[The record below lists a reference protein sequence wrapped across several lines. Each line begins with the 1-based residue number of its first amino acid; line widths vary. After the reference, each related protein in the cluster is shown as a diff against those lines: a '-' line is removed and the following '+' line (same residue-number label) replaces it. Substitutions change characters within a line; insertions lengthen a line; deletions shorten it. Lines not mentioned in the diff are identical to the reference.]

1 MAIETQIKELR
12 KQISDMQ
19 ELVAEVN
26 NPVLRSN
33 TPNSLSYW
41 GGDAESVSFD
51 PTAARQARAVQYVEG
66 YKGCGAA
73 EFKSFGDMLRQG
85 YASKGSGEFRQR
97 WMKPYEPVVKAVQG
111 MSEQVGADGGF
122 LVYPE
127 FAKGIL
133 ERVYQNNIWG
143 QTDNYTVGGNSLTF
157 TRNAE
162 TSRANGSRHGGV
174 RGYWVGEGGQLT
186 KSKPTFKNVSLRLKK
201 LAVLVYLTDE
211 VIEDTGTALEDYVT
225 RCAAAEFNFMLGD
238 AVFNA
243 TGAGQ
248 PLGFM
253 NGGSLVSIAKES
265 GQVADTIV
273 AENIDK
279 MWQRRAVNG
288 SYQWYHNQDCCAQ
301 LDSLGFDVG
310 QGGVPLYRQ
319 GNSIANPAPQTLKGA
334 RRTETEFNAT
344 VGDQGDIA
352 LCDFGQYLTISKG
365 GISQDASI
373 HVEFLTDQTAIRFI
387 MRVDGRPWEDT
398 AITPYKGTNTQSAYI
413 VLDDRA

>member
-1 MAIETQIKELR
+1 M
-12 KQISDMQ
+12 
-19 ELVAEVN
+19 
-26 NPVLRSN
+26 
-33 TPNSLSYW
+33 
-41 GGDAESVSFD
+41 
-51 PTAARQARAVQYVEG
+51 
-66 YKGCGAA
+66 
-73 EFKSFGDMLRQG
+73 
-85 YASKGSGEFRQR
+85 
-97 WMKPYEPVVKAVQG
+97 QG

-122 LVYPE
+122 MVYPE

-143 QTDNYTVGGNSLTF
+143 QTDNYTVGGNSLIF

-174 RGYWVGEGGQLT
+174 RGYWVAEGGELT
-186 KSKPTFKNVSLRLKK
+186 KSKPTFKQVALRLKK

-243 TGAGQ
+243 NGAGQ
-248 PLGFM
+248 PLGFL
-253 NGGSLVSIAKES
+253 NAGSLVSITKET
-265 GQVADTIV
+265 GQAADTIV

-279 MWQRRAVNG
+279 MWQRRAVGG
-288 SYQWYHNQDCCAQ
+288 SYQWYHNQDCGAQ

-310 QGGVPLYRQ
+310 QGGTPLYRQ
-319 GNSIANPAPQTLKGA
+319 NNSIAQAAPQTLKGVA
-334 RRTETEFNAT
+334 RVETEFNPT

-365 GISQDASI
+365 GITQDASI